1 MHKLILNF
9 VKSLVLNMS
18 TSAQLTFRMPAE
30 FTPASSP
37 DPISSI
43 AYFPYFDG
51 SYLAVAASLN
61 GGNVMATF
69 VRMLDSWM
77 KEFGKSFLN

>member
-1 MHKLILNF
+1 
-9 VKSLVLNMS
+9 
-18 TSAQLTFRMPAE
+18 MPAD
-30 FTPASSP
+30 FSPPSSP
-37 DPISSI
+37 DTLCPV
-43 AYFPYFDG
+43 AYFPYLHG

-77 KEFGKSFLN
+77 KEFGKSTISQQEPFLGPQGTFQ